1 MERDKEKT
9 ETDRQIIHR
18 KENARRTPVDRD
30 ISWEYG
36 GYGARGGGGGGV
48 VCGNK
53 SVAKS

>member
-36 GYGARGGGGGGV
+36 GYGARGGGEEV
-48 VCGNK
+48 
-53 SVAKS
+53 